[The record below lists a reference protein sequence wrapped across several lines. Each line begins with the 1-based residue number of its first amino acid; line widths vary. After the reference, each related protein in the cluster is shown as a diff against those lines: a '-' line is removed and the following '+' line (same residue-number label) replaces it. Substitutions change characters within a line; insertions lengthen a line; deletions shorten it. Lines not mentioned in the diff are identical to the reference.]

1 MPKVKKVASLKVA
14 QVYREKAEEDASK
27 IPFQGAMLSLLAEEK
42 EDISWQALI
51 HQVPRGVLAW
61 TVRVGTNSLATPDN
75 LARWGVRV
83 DTRCRVQDCGLPS
96 NLGHLLSGC
105 KKSLDRF
112 CFRHDSVLAHL
123 VDRIV
128 SSKAA
133 SMEVYADLD
142 GWRVNGGSVPSDL
155 VATGQIPDIVLL
167 DRVKKTIVLL
177 ELTCPFDSSQSSFK
191 AALDRKTLRNCRLAL
206 DCEGLGFTSYN
217 TPLEIGA
224 IGVITARNHAVLAMV
239 AGMTGIRNVKTLRRT
254 LGKIALLASHRIYLA
269 RNSPEWSSGKLV
281 TP

>member
-1 MPKVKKVASLKVA
+1 M
-14 QVYREKAEEDASK
+14 
-27 IPFQGAMLSLLAEEK
+27 
-42 EDISWQALI
+42 
-51 HQVPRGVLAW
+51 
-61 TVRVGTNSLATPDN
+61 
-75 LARWGVRV
+75 
-83 DTRCRVQDCGLPS
+83 QDCGLPS
-96 NLGHLLSGC
+96 NLGHLLNGC

-112 CFRHDSVLAHL
+112 RFWHDAVLAHL

-128 SSKAA
+128 SNKPAT
-133 SMEVYADLD
+133 MEVYADLD
-142 GWRVNGGSVPSDL
+142 GWRVNGGTVPSDL

-191 AALDRKTLRNCRLAL
+191 AALDRKTLRYCRLAL

-224 IGVITARNHAVLAMV
+224 RGVITARNHAVLAMV

-269 RNSPEWSSGKLV
+269 RNSPDWSSGKLV